1 MKKYLIPYITLTN
14 ILINCKT
21 LKRFGTMVYWVK
33 KYLIPNT
40 TLTNTLTN
48 YMTLSRMGTRVQC
61 ENKFLIPNTTSDKH
75 VHPIYDT
82 QMNEYKVTIGELIP
96 NT

>member
-1 MKKYLIPYITLTN
+1 MKKYLIPDNTLIN
-14 ILINCKT
+14 ILDTQKDAHEGMT
-21 LKRFGTMVYWVK
+21 SE

-61 ENKFLIPNTTSDKH
+61 ENKYLIPSTTSDKH